1 MWLWNV
7 WNWLG
12 KKNMNISGKIYK
24 INEIN
29 KDITS
34 VVLLKTRKKKPY
46 YVQVLFYYHLS
57 DLVKEKYKESDFI
70 KIWYRLRSNKR
81 ETEYGEKFYTD
92 VIGEKIVLVRREG
105 MDIQPLYNE
114 YNLKV
119 KNKYVNKESG
129 EIIDTH
135 TVQNAIQNNPNR
147 DW

>member
-1 MWLWNV
+1 
-7 WNWLG
+7 
-12 KKNMNISGKIYK
+12 MNISGKIYK

-147 DW
+147 D

>member
-1 MWLWNV
+1 
-7 WNWLG
+7 
-12 KKNMNISGKIYK
+12 MNISGKIYK

-129 EIIDTH
+129 EIIEIH

-147 DW
+147 D

>member
-1 MWLWNV
+1 
-7 WNWLG
+7 
-12 KKNMNISGKIYK
+12 MNISGKIYK

-135 TVQNAIQNNPNR
+135 TVQNAIQNNPN
-147 DW
+147 

>member
-1 MWLWNV
+1 
-7 WNWLG
+7 
-12 KKNMNISGKIYK
+12 MNISGKIYK

-105 MDIQPLYNE
+105 MDIQPMYNE

-147 DW
+147 D